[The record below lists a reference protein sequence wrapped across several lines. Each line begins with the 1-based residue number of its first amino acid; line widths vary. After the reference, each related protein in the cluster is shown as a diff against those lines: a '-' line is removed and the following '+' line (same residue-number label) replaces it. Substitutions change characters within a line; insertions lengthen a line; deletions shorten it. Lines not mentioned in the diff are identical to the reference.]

1 MTSKEA
7 IARLKGNILSNP
19 FDRSTEVNLNDLR
32 IVGSQMQNEYLEE
45 LNTIEKDLEEK
56 EYYEKIK
63 LMLKQKESA
72 LRYIESEDCFA
83 VRCILDDKWYK
94 LTDDLIKNN
103 IKEEV
108 KPMPLIDK
116 IKELKEKVERQDK
129 ILEILKKHISFKL
142 DERQCDKYLIKM
154 VSEDTGNYTYIRLYE
169 EEVKKL
175 LEEWLDN
182 EH

>member
-1 MTSKEA
+1 MTSKEF
-7 IARLKGNILSNP
+7 IQEQIKKIKNILKDNENVFSKEMKSLYE
-19 FDRSTEVNLNDLR
+19 DDLKHYNQ
-32 IVGSQMQNEYLEE
+32 VL
-45 LNTIEKDLEEK
+45 KDLEEK

-83 VRCILDDKWYK
+83 VRCILDENWYK

-116 IKELKEKVERQDK
+116 VKKQDK
-129 ILEILKKHISFKL
+129 ILDILKDKIIIHCENNVLTITSGLKNQTIEKL
-142 DERQCDKYLIKM
+142 VNDNEEKIIK
-154 VSEDTGNYTYIRLYE
+154 
-169 EEVKKL
+169 
-175 LEEWLDN
+175 EWLDN
-182 EH
+182 AK

>member
-1 MTSKEA
+1 MRDLILETDKMQ
-7 IARLKGNILSNP
+7 IRIILKHL
-19 FDRSTEVNLNDLR
+19 
-32 IVGSQMQNEYLEE
+32 
-45 LNTIEKDLEEK
+45 EKDLERLD
-56 EYYEKIK
+56 YYDKIK
-63 LMLKQKESA
+63 LMLKQKECV
-72 LRYIESEDCFA
+72 LRYVESEDCFA
-83 VRCILDDKWYK
+83 IRGILDENWYK
-94 LTDDLIKNN
+94 LSKDFVENN

-108 KPMPLIDK
+108 KPSPLIVK
-116 IKELKEKVERQDK
+116 VKELKEKVERQDK

-182 EH
+182 EESTY